1 LEQEE
6 IDTNTMGADDDA
18 GQDKQSQPAM
28 DRNW

>member
-1 LEQEE
+1 VEQEE
-6 IDTNTMGADDDA
+6 IDTMGADDDDE

>member
-1 LEQEE
+1 VEQEE
-6 IDTNTMGADDDA
+6 IDTMGADDDE